1 MIPPDRPS
9 DLIFT
14 ECVDIEPEGPM
25 KRHLGPRIPHDQLNL
40 NCYCTA
46 KDRRVKYLVRVY
58 PIESVVGA
66 VFHVND
72 DRNID
77 RTLSRCLHKRLRGA
91 DLPSLTISLAIVRK
105 YLFIHTCFEAPADA
119 ATNQPMCIELFAN
132 LIRLGRRKLNEQE
145 LHELRFK
152 RCREKVGS
160 ESELLMTPIA
170 EGMWFRIEVATYSNM
185 SYPGYHIPC
194 YL

>member
-1 MIPPDRPS
+1 
-9 DLIFT
+9 
-14 ECVDIEPEGPM
+14 M
-25 KRHLGPRIPHDQLNL
+25 KRYLGPRIPHDQLSL

-46 KDRRVKYLVRVY
+46 KDRRVRHLVRAY
-58 PIESVVGA
+58 PVEAVVGT

-77 RTLSRCLHKRLRGA
+77 GTLGQCLHKRLRGV
-91 DLPSLTISLAIVRK
+91 DLPSLKISLAIVRK
-105 YLFIHTCFEAPADA
+105 YLFIHTCFEAPVDA

-132 LIRLGRRKLNEQE
+132 LVRLGRRNLNEEE
-145 LHELRFK
+145 LNELRF
-152 RCREKVGS
+152 RRFREKVGS
-160 ESELLMTPIA
+160 EDELLMTPIT
-170 EGMWFRIEVATYSNM
+170 ERMWFRIEVATYSNM